1 MHSQPVCAFR
11 SMNPASL
18 SHPRLPRT
26 FDSSR
31 SRRGGGL
38 LAAVVAALA
47 LVAGGQPVRGAAS
60 AVPPDFMTYQGF
72 LVDANG
78 VPLAGTSPANYPVV
92 FRIYDASTGG
102 APLWSE
108 QQIVTVDNGQFS
120 VLLGEGSD
128 FGSEVRPPL
137 SQVFTSATAS
147 DRFIG
152 ITVTIDGTST
162 EILPRLRLLPAPYA
176 FLARHANAL
185 VDTAGSPLVVPGGG
199 AANIVVS
206 GAVNAT
212 AFVGNGAALTAL
224 DAGNVTSGVLNVARI
239 PNLDASRI
247 TTGVFLSDRIP
258 NLFASKITAG
268 VLDSARIPNLDA
280 SKTVSGTFSAFLIP
294 NLPASRITSGT
305 FDLAR
310 IPGEVLRSTT
320 GSGLTFQVA
329 ANFTRHYENTDKSRT
344 LTIFR
349 SNGGGHFRLNGTHT
363 HGSGERTAT
372 YDGDSN
378 WDFGSDRR
386 LKKDIV
392 DAEPMLDRALKVP
405 VRRYRWKDE
414 DTTATHKLG
423 VIAQEV
429 QPLFPE
435 MVGNFQDPD
444 TDATTLTVGYSDF
457 GMIAIKAIQE
467 FKAQYDADLA
477 RLKAEMADLAREN
490 AELRN
495 RLNQG
500 TGSIGR

>member
-1 MHSQPVCAFR
+1 MHTQPVCVFR
-11 SMNPASL
+11 SMNLASL
-18 SHPRLPRT
+18 FGLRIPNTL
-26 FDSSR
+26 DSAR
-31 SRRGGGL
+31 VWRGGGL
-38 LAAVVAALA
+38 MAVMAATVVLAAGAL
-47 LVAGGQPVRGAAS
+47 PVRGAAS

-108 QQIVTVDNGQFS
+108 QQIVTVDKGQFS

-152 ITVTIDGTST
+152 ITVTIDGTTT

-185 VDTAGSPLVVPGGG
+185 VDNAGAPLVVPGSG
-199 AANIVVS
+199 NIVVS
-206 GAVNAT
+206 GAVNAS

-224 DAGNVTSGVLNVARI
+224 DAGNVTSGVLNAARI

-280 SKTVSGTFSAFLIP
+280 SKIVSGTFNTFLIP

-305 FDLAR
+305 LDLAR

-392 DAEPMLDRALKVP
+392 DVEPMLDRALKVP

-414 DTTATHKLG
+414 DASATHKLG

-457 GMIAIKAIQE
+457 GVIAIKAIQE

-500 TGSIGR
+500 SGSAGR